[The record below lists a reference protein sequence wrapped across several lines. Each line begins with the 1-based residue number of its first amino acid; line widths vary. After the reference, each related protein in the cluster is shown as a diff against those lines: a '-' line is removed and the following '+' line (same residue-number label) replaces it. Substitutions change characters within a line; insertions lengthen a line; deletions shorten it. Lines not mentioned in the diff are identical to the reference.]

1 MFTLDYK
8 ETTVNPLSDK
18 VVSGACV
25 CLKIFV
31 YVLKCAIVM
40 KSVGKALMCV
50 LVWGVCALVVSTEY
64 DGTLPGQAH
73 THTHTRLFTTSHQ
86 SPLSLHALRS
96 WLMEIPFL
104 FPAAWLIKL
113 VGKTVLISFATEERG
128 NQAL

>member
-64 DGTLPGQAH
+64 DGTLPGQAYTHMRAH
-73 THTHTRLFTTSHQ
+73 THAHAHKHTRLFTTSHQ
-86 SPLSLHALRS
+86 SHPPYMHCTLD
-96 WLMEIPFL
+96 
-104 FPAAWLIKL
+104 
-113 VGKTVLISFATEERG
+113 
-128 NQAL
+128 